1 MLLVTCLIRAA
12 ILLTLTAG
20 APLALACHALPQTD
34 PLAKLWWRAIIGCLA
49 TQVAQALV
57 LIICVQVFFDPN
69 ADTILGLPSSGGLVD
84 LLLCLVLLFILIKTP
99 IWTTRIVLGRRPFG
113 STTAGYMIK
122 SAITWKAYGWAR
134 GLRLPKMSSE
144 QVRLRV
150 GTRGRCRRVGRA
162 DGRRGWR
169 FAVGR

>member
-1 MLLVTCLIRAA
+1 MVGSLAVQL
-12 ILLTLTAG
+12 G
-20 APLALACHALPQTD
+20 QSLAL
-34 PLAKLWWRAIIGCLA
+34 IVG
-49 TQVAQALV
+49 
-57 LIICVQVFFDPN
+57 VQVFLDPG
-69 ADTILGLPSSGGLVD
+69 ADTGLGLPSSGGLVD
-84 LLLCLVLLFILIKTP
+84 LLVFLALLWILIKIP

-134 GLRLPKMSSE
+134 GLRLPKKLAAK

-162 DGRRGWR
+162 DGHRGWR